1 LILRRLLF
9 GLLAGALALA
19 EANGMDQARQIF
31 DAIDALVN
39 ARTESFEQL
48 AALTRVTL
56 HEAPGNTFTLIR
68 TGAFAPGSV
77 FETIEIRKPRNAQS
91 PGGLINLTLRAD
103 GCVPPA
109 SLTARYGEIN
119 ELAPPLAGGP
129 PDRPVYWVYHRPW
142 GDLSFA
148 VVEKDGTQCLS
159 GAVIDWY

>member
-1 LILRRLLF
+1 
-9 GLLAGALALA
+9 
-19 EANGMDQARQIF
+19 MDQARQIF

-103 GCVPPA
+103 RCVPPA

-129 PDRPVYWVYHRPW
+129 PDRSVYWVYHRPW